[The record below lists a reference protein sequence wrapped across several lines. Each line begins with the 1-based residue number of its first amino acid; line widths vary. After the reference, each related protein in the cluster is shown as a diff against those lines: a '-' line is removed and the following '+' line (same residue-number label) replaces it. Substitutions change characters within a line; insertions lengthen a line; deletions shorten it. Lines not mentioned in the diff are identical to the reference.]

1 MQSALPSRHCVGHAP
16 AVVDGPGRMSINW
29 FPGHMVTARTKAAET
44 MRQTDL
50 VIEVLDARAP
60 HASCNPVFERL
71 RLAGQRPA
79 LKLLNKSD
87 QADPEQTRRWLHHYN
102 AQSGVQG
109 IALCAKKAGE
119 LARVLP
125 ACRAL
130 RPDRGAADKPLRMM
144 ILGIP
149 NVGKSTLMNALLGRH
164 VAPVGDEP
172 AITKVQMFHRLGPGL
187 SLVDTPGMLW
197 PGMAQDTAFKL
208 AATHSVGRAAYD
220 DEDVALTLGA
230 ALLRR
235 YPDLLERRFGALPA
249 GYDGHG
255 LLALIAA
262 GRSLAKKSGGPD
274 IARAATSLLNDFR
287 SGALGRITLE
297 TVEELVPA
305 A

>member
-1 MQSALPSRHCVGHAP
+1 MGH
-16 AVVDGPGRMSINW
+16 GHMSINW

-44 MRQTDL
+44 MRTTDL

-71 RLAGQRPA
+71 RLTGQRPA

-87 QADPEQTRRWLHHYN
+87 QADPEQTRRWLQHYN
-102 AQSGVQG
+102 AQPGVQG
-109 IALCAKKAGE
+109 IALCAKKPGE
-119 LARVLP
+119 LQRVLP

-149 NVGKSTLMNALLGRH
+149 NVGKSTLMNALLKRH

-172 AITKVQMFHRLGPGL
+172 AITKIQMFHRLGPGL

-197 PGMAQDTAFKL
+197 PGMAQDTASKL

-230 ALLRR
+230 GLLRR
-235 YPDLLERRFGALPA
+235 YPDLLERRFGRLPA
-249 GYDGHG
+249 DCDGHG

-274 IARAATSLLNDFR
+274 IARAAASLLNDFR

-297 TVEELVPA
+297 TVEELAPA
-305 A
+305 G

>member
-1 MQSALPSRHCVGHAP
+1 MGR
-16 AVVDGPGRMSINW
+16 GRMSINW
-29 FPGHMVTARTKAAET
+29 FPGHMVTARAKAVET

-87 QADPEQTRRWLHHYN
+87 LADPDQTRRWLRHYN
-102 AQSGVQG
+102 SQPGVQG
-109 IALCAKKAGE
+109 IALCAKKAGD
-119 LARVLP
+119 LQRVLP
-125 ACRAL
+125 ACRSL
-130 RPDRGAADKPLRMM
+130 RPDRGAADRPLRMM

-149 NVGKSTLMNALLGRH
+149 NVGKSTLMNALLKRH

-172 AITKVQMFHRLGPGL
+172 AITKVQMFHRLGPGM

-197 PGMAQDTAFKL
+197 PGMAQATACWL
-208 AATHSVGRAAYD
+208 AATHSIGRAAYD
-220 DEDVALTLGA
+220 DEDVALTLGEY
-230 ALLRR
+230 LITR
-235 YPDLLERRFGALPA
+235 YPDRLERRFGGLPA
-249 GYDGHG
+249 GCDGHG

-274 IARAATSLLNDFR
+274 IARGD
-287 SGALGRITLE
+287 
-297 TVEELVPA
+297 
-305 A
+305 